1 LRRSL
6 YAAGDI
12 VSGLNQIA
20 VSVGQA
26 AIAATAVH
34 NHLPP
39 HRHSGSSGESKAPA
53 TADKMNQTLSVE
65 TEVQAAI
72 P

>member
-26 AIAATAVH
+26 AIAATAVS

-39 HRHSGSSGESKAPA
+39 HRHASSSGESKAPA

-65 TEVQAAI
+65 TEVQATI

>member
-1 LRRSL
+1 MLSTANLKSALAKHPQLSVTLL
-6 YAAGDI
+6 YAAVDI

-39 HRHSGSSGESKAPA
+39 HRHSGSSGESKAGC
-53 TADKMNQTLSVE
+53 V
-65 TEVQAAI
+65 
-72 P
+72 